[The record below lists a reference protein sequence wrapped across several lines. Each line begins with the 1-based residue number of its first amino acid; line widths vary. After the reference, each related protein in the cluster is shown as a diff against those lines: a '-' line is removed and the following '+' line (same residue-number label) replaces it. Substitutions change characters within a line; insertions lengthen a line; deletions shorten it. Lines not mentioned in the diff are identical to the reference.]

1 MLMTVLCYGA
11 VKRPLGLCLCH
22 TVCLSGMF
30 FPLHMAWLSL
40 VCASALSSHASS
52 SKQTSLILSKGVT
65 LSLWIL
71 QPPGL
76 PAVMAPVSLYSNNIY
91 QPGQLPPLNH
101 GLLEDTIVSGVSI
114 DSLVLCI
121 EPGPR

>member
-1 MLMTVLCYGA
+1 MELSRDLLAFACATQS
-11 VKRPLGLCLCH
+11 
-22 TVCLSGMF
+22 VCVECSSHFIWHGY
-30 FPLHMAWLSL
+30 L